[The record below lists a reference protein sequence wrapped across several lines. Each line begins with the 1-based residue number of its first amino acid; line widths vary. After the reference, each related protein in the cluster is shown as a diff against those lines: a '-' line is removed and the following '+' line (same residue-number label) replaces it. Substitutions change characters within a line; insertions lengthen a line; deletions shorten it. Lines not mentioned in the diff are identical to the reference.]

1 MPGASV
7 RPEELA
13 DLATKRTGAGA
24 WVWVLVFAAL
34 GVPAFV
40 LRFSGVHLDPV
51 VAALL
56 FGMGIVGGAFL
67 LSWAAEVAQLDISA
81 SLAIAVL
88 ALIALLPE
96 YTIEAVLAWD
106 AGASFDQATGEV
118 TREMGLVAAN
128 VTGANRLLIGVG
140 WSLVILVFV
149 LKRRRAL
156 DLRGHMSLEIIML
169 AAATLITF
177 LIFFMGQ
184 VHIVVAAVLIAMYAL
199 YLWVSST
206 REPEEPELIGVP
218 LTIGSL
224 PTRQRRTVVVLLF
237 LYSAAVILVAAEPF
251 VEALIETGTEL
262 GIDEFLL
269 IQWIAPLASE
279 SPEIIVAVLFSL
291 RANPVAGMT
300 TLVSAEVNQLTV
312 LVGSMVVVFSLS
324 AGQPLSFLLDERQSV
339 EFFLTSAVSGF
350 AIILIAPRILGWKA
364 GMMILGLFVV
374 HLFFVDTDQ
383 RRIFAF
389 IYLGIAAALAVA
401 DWRRVRHIFSGAAG

>member
-1 MPGASV
+1 LAADKARASSW
-7 RPEELA
+7 
-13 DLATKRTGAGA
+13 A
-24 WVWVLVFAAL
+24 WVLAFAAAGL
-34 GVPAFV
+34 PAFV
-40 LRFSGVHLDPV
+40 LRFSGAHLDPV
-51 VAALL
+51 LAALV

-67 LSWAAEVAQLDISA
+67 LSWAAEVAQLDVSA
-81 SLAIAVL
+81 SFAIAVL
-88 ALIALLPE
+88 ALVALLPE

-106 AGASFDQATGEV
+106 AGASFDPTTGEV
-118 TREMGLVAAN
+118 TREMQRVAAN

-140 WSLVILVFV
+140 WSLVILIFV

-169 AAATLITF
+169 AVATLVTF

-184 VHIVVAAVLIAMYAL
+184 VHIIVAAVLIALYIV
-199 YLWVSST
+199 YLWVSSR
-206 REPEEPELIGVP
+206 RESEEPELIGVA
-218 LTIGSL
+218 LVIGSL
-224 PTRQRRTVVVLLF
+224 STRRRRAAVVLLF

-251 VEALIETGTEL
+251 VESLIETGETL

-312 LVGSMVVVFSLS
+312 LVGSMVVIFSMS

-339 EFFLTSAVSGF
+339 EFFLTSAVSVF
-350 AIILIAPRILGWKA
+350 AIVLIAPRILGWKA
-364 GMMILGLFVV
+364 GMTILALFVV
-374 HLFFVDTDQ
+374 HLFFVDPDQ

-389 IYLGIAAALAVA
+389 IYLGIAAALVVA
-401 DWRRVRHIFSGAAG
+401 DWRRVRHIFSGVAE